1 MSAGEAAWCSMED
14 DTDEENEDDSEEED
28 MEAGKLVGA

>member
-1 MSAGEAAWCSMED
+1 MED
-14 DTDEENEDDSEEED
+14 DVDEENEDDNEEED